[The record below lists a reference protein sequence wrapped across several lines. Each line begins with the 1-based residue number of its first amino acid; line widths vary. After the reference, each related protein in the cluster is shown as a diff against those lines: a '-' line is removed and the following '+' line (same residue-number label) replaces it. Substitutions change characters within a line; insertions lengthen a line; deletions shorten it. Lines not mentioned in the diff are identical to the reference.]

1 MLILAALKKKKICSV
16 LDYGKVNIIN
26 SIVAFFPL
34 YFLRV
39 ENTESDDAS
48 VNGNF

>member
-1 MLILAALKKKKICSV
+1 MLILAALKKKICSV